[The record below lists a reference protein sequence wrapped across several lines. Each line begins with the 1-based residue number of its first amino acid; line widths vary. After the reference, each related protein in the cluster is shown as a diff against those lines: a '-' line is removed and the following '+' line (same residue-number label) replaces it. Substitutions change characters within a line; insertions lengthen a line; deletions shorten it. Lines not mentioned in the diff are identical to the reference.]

1 MTMQTNDNHQL
12 FLDMQEHPENYSDRE
27 LEAMM
32 DELDREPDVDKE
44 WEKMRAPLLSPQ
56 RVDDAIRATSSKRGI
71 WRSPLRRIAA
81 VLIPILIASGIAWA
95 IIPQLISHNES
106 NELDAETPSIQ
117 QQADAHGAE
126 ATPVRFNDVR
136 LDSILGV
143 VATHYGKAVEF
154 RSSATR
160 GMKFFTTW
168 KPDRPLA
175 DFIEGLNMFDG
186 LQLTIQHDTIF
197 VDAVAG
203 KEEAE

>member
-12 FLDMQEHPENYSDRE
+12 FLDMQEHPENYTDSE

-44 WEKMRAPLLSPQ
+44 WKKIGARSPLL
-56 RVDDAIRATSSKRGI
+56 TS
-71 WRSPLRRIAA
+71 LRRIAA
-81 VLIPILIASGIAWA
+81 VLIPVLIASGIAWA
-95 IIPQLISHNES
+95 IIPQIISNDES
-106 NELDAETPSIQ
+106 NESDVETATVR
-117 QQADAHGAE
+117 QADTESADVS
-126 ATPVRFNDVR
+126 PVRFNDVR
-136 LDSILGV
+136 LDSILDV

-168 KPDRPLA
+168 KPDRPLT

>member
-12 FLDMQEHPENYSDRE
+12 FLDMQEHPENYTDSE

-44 WEKMRAPLLSPQ
+44 WKKLRAPLLSPQ

-81 VLIPILIASGIAWA
+81 VLIPVLIASGIAWA
-95 IIPQLISHNES
+95 IIPQIISNDES
-106 NELDAETPSIQ
+106 NESDAETATVR
-117 QQADAHGAE
+117 QADTEGADVS
-126 ATPVRFNDVR
+126 PVRFNDVR
-136 LDSILGV
+136 LDSILDV

-168 KPDRPLA
+168 KPDRPLT

-203 KEEAE
+203 KEDGE

>member
-1 MTMQTNDNHQL
+1 MTMQTNNNHQL
-12 FLDMQEHPENYSDRE
+12 FLDMQEHPENYSDSE

-44 WEKMRAPLLSPQ
+44 WKKIGAPLLSPQ

-81 VLIPILIASGIAWA
+81 VLIPVLIASGIAWA
-95 IIPQLISHNES
+95 IIPQVISNNES
-106 NELDAETPSIQ
+106 NESDAETATVR
-117 QQADAHGAE
+117 QADTEDADVS
-126 ATPVRFNDVR
+126 PVRFNDVR
-136 LDSILGV
+136 LDSILDV
-143 VATHYGKAVEF
+143 VAAHYGKAVEF

-168 KPDRPLA
+168 KPDRPLT

-203 KEEAE
+203 KEDAE

>member
-44 WEKMRAPLLSPQ
+44 WKKIGARSPLL
-56 RVDDAIRATSSKRGI
+56 TS
-71 WRSPLRRIAA
+71 LRRIAA
-81 VLIPILIASGIAWA
+81 VLIPVLIASGIAWA
-95 IIPQLISHNES
+95 IIPQLISHNETD
-106 NELDAETPSIQ
+106 EQDMETNSIHET
-117 QQADAHGAE
+117 DAHEAE
-126 ATPVRFNDVR
+126 ASPVRFNDVR

-168 KPDRPLA
+168 KPDRPLT

-203 KEEAE
+203 KEDAE

>member
-12 FLDMQEHPENYSDRE
+12 FLDMQEHPENYTDSE

-44 WEKMRAPLLSPQ
+44 WKKIGAPLLSPQ

-95 IIPQLISHNES
+95 IIPQLISHNETD
-106 NELDAETPSIQ
+106 EQDMETNSIHET
-117 QQADAHGAE
+117 DAHEAE

-136 LDSILGV
+136 LDSILDV

-203 KEEAE
+203 KEDAE